1 MSFKCVLDFQVVS
14 CIIIIIIIALFFQSC
29 VVSFKCVLDFN
40 FVLFCCCCICISSVN
55 AQAGL
60 YDMNF
65 TLLTFT
71 VVVPCVYVCVSL
83 CVRSN
88 LPPHTL
94 ESQKRDTNRFIAI
107 PYIMRVRIFSEFHF
121 RSLLAFLAYL
131 NLVNS
136 IIIIHINVCMH

>member
-29 VVSFKCVLDFN
+29 VVSFKCVLDLN

-65 TLLTFT
+65 TLLS
-71 VVVPCVYVCVSL
+71 VVRVYALIRMLIIGDGAYRNDV
-83 CVRSN
+83 
-88 LPPHTL
+88 
-94 ESQKRDTNRFIAI
+94 IALWREDGE
-107 PYIMRVRIFSEFHF
+107 PS
-121 RSLLAFLAYL
+121 
-131 NLVNS
+131 
-136 IIIIHINVCMH
+136 